1 MKNVLTIP
9 ICILMFGCTYNN
21 QTPSSNDEDST
32 LYQVDKDHAI
42 IYNTITH
49 KYEHIKVDTELDD
62 GTIKITETGD
72 TLYWLGGDTFGE
84 GEYISKEKWQ
94 AYCKEMEELHKE
106 CK

>member
-1 MKNVLTIP
+1 MKNLP
-9 ICILMFGCTYNN
+9 IISVIFLLLSCTYNN
-21 QTPSSNDEDST
+21 QASSSNEEDST
-32 LYQVDKDHAI
+32 LYQVNEDDAV
-42 IYNTITH
+42 IYNMITH
-49 KYEHIKVDTELDD
+49 KNETIKVATELDD